1 MQFAVLPRIAL
12 SGEVEIFSATI
23 PQFFQLTNHQFLLK
37 NSFFHFNG
45 KFTVG
50 LVLRE
55 RFEEGHQRVSVSASR
70 GRSIN
75 RRHVYTSRHL
85 APRTPRP
92 GWCRSSSSQP
102 WGDTEAD
109 LSGEAYNACKT
120 LNGIIS
126 ARFFISLGWQ
136 INTHGLSATMHSL
149 KPLVPPEPA
158 GDSK

>member
-1 MQFAVLPRIAL
+1 MVALYCAWQVQNIGPLNALAVAP
-12 SGEVEIFSATI
+12 
-23 PQFFQLTNHQFLLK
+23 LLQ
-37 NSFFHFNG
+37 SFRRHNAEGKRPSG